1 MYKDDLSA
9 AYEEI
14 EDFRDKLGETF
25 FDVFQE
31 EDNTTYE
38 MAKGIIRVFSET
50 CSTENEFNVA
60 DAMLTAVCGYTLSS
74 LLEKIRERD
83 KNGYPW
89 VSG

>member
-1 MYKDDLSA
+1 MYKDDLNA

-14 EDFRDKLGETF
+14 ENFRDKLGETF
-25 FDVFQE
+25 FDAFQ

-50 CSTENEFNVA
+50 CSTEKEFDVA

-83 KNGYPW
+83 KNDYPW